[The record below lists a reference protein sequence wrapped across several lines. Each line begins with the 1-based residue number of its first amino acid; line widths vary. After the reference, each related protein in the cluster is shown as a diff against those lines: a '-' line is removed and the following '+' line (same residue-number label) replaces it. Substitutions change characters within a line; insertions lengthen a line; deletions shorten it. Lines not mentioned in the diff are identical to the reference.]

1 MTRPLA
7 WYQLREEIEDFLY
20 LEADLLDQRRFKEW
34 LDLLA
39 EDLVYFMPM
48 RRNVKF
54 GQHAEREN
62 TRQGE
67 GISWFDEDKWTLGK
81 RVEQILT
88 GVHYAEEPLS
98 RVTHMVSNVRLL
110 DVRPSVEDA
119 QEVTCGCRFLVYQNR
134 VEYEN
139 YTFVGRRTDELRR
152 AGTSWQIARREIIL
166 EQNVLLAK
174 NLRSS
179 LTPMIELTGVAVGN
193 KLRLVGG
200 ITAEVLEIVNDEW
213 AKVRLVEVPDGEA
226 AAPKNFATPP
236 TSSKSSDAAHRL
248 PAQRLQPDG
257 ADARRGRRPAPAG
270 RRAAPLRAR
279 AGRCAA
285 GRVGF
290 CTAPR
295 TAVT

>member
-1 MTRPLA
+1 MGLAVVGPSNDADAAARVMT
-7 WYQLREEIEDFLY
+7 LRLPGIELKEEIEDFLY
-20 LEADLLDQRRFKEW
+20 HEADLLDQRRFREW

-62 TRQGE
+62 TKQGE

-119 QEVTCGCRFLVYQNR
+119 QEVTVGCRFLVYQNR

-139 YTFVGRRTDELRR
+139 YTFIGRRTDELRR
-152 AGTSWQIARREIIL
+152 DRQFLADRPPRDDPGTE
-166 EQNVLLAK
+166 
-174 NLRSS
+174 
-179 LTPMIELTGVAVGN
+179 
-193 KLRLVGG
+193 
-200 ITAEVLEIVNDEW
+200 
-213 AKVRLVEVPDGEA
+213 
-226 AAPKNFATPP
+226 
-236 TSSKSSDAAHRL
+236 
-248 PAQRLQPDG
+248 
-257 ADARRGRRPAPAG
+257 
-270 RRAAPLRAR
+270 RAAGEEPEYLLLMCTDLPLPQ
-279 AGRCAA
+279 AGK
-285 GRVGF
+285 VGEGGA
-290 CTAPR
+290 CDR
-295 TAVT
+295 TLRRLCR